1 MKKNNIKYA
10 AIDFETMDTIRSSV
24 CSLSVVIIE
33 NYKITD
39 SFYSL
44 VKPNTRYEN
53 PYCVQ
58 THGLHYDD
66 VKNAPTFPEVW
77 KEVEKLINGC
87 ILIAH
92 NVGFE
97 KSCINACHEEFG
109 TNKDYEYIDTLS
121 LSRKFLKKL
130 PNHKLNTVCEH
141 LNIDLKHHH
150 NALDDARACANVFI
164 KLNKKYKLYD

>member
-1 MKKNNIKYA
+1 MKRNKNKYA

-33 NYKITD
+33 NYKITNT
-39 SFYSL
+39 FYSL

-58 THGLHYDD
+58 THGLHYED

-77 KEVEKLINGC
+77 KEVEKLIDGC

-109 TNKDYEYIDTLS
+109 TNNDYEYIDTLS

-130 PNHKLNTVCEH
+130 NNHKLNTVCEH
-141 LNIDLKHHH
+141 LNIDLKNHH
-150 NALDDARACANVFI
+150 NALDDAKACANIFI

>member
-1 MKKNNIKYA
+1 MKRNKNKYA
-10 AIDFETMDTIRSSV
+10 AIDFEIMDTIRSSV

-33 NYKITD
+33 NYKITNT
-39 SFYSL
+39 FYSL

-58 THGLHYDD
+58 THGLHYED

-77 KEVEKLINGC
+77 KEVEKLIDGC

-109 TNKDYEYIDTLS
+109 TNNDYEYIDTLS

-130 PNHKLNTVCEH
+130 NNHKLNTVCEH
-141 LNIDLKHHH
+141 LNIDLKNHH
-150 NALDDARACANVFI
+150 NALDDAKACANIFI

>member
-44 VKPNTRYEN
+44 VKPNTKYEN

-87 ILIAH
+87 VLIAH

-109 TNKDYEYIDTLS
+109 TNNDYEYIDTLS

-150 NALDDARACANVFI
+150 NALDDAKACANVFI